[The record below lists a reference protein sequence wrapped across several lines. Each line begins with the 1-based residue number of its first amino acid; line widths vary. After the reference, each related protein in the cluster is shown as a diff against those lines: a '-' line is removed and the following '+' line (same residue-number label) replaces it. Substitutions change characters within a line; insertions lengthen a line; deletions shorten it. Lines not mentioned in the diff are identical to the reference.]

1 MTIKAWVMS
10 FAGVIAAVFV
20 LQLAVMY
27 FTDEAPGAVVLFP
40 SEGFISSMPADMAVV
55 GMGKGWVAVKSD
67 GDRLGKR
74 LYQAGARLVLPAGLP
89 GCLPLP
95 KTSRQN
101 IQD

>member
-1 MTIKAWVMS
+1 MTIKTWIMS
-10 FAGVIAAVFV
+10 FMTVITAAFL

-27 FTDEAPGAVVLFP
+27 FTDEAPGAVALFP
-40 SEGFISSMPADMAVV
+40 ADGFISSMPADMAVV
-55 GMGKGWVAVKSD
+55 GMGSGWVAVKSTGPD
-67 GDRLGKR
+67 LGKR

-95 KTSRQN
+95 GTSRQN